1 MTATDILLV
10 EDNPNDAELAL
21 YALRKYNISR
31 RVDVVRDGAEAL
43 EYVFATGLYASR
55 KIDDTPRV
63 IFLDLKLPKVNGLE
77 VLHRIKSDPRT
88 QTVPVVILTSSHE
101 ESDILRSYQLGVNSY
116 IVKPID
122 FEQFTE
128 ALRQLGIYWLF
139 HNQLPR

>member
-1 MTATDILLV
+1 VTATDILLV

-43 EYVFATGLYASR
+43 EYVFATGNYSARLM
-55 KIDDTPRV
+55 DEMPRV

-128 ALRQLGIYWLF
+128 AMRYLGIYWLF
-139 HNQLPR
+139 HNQSPR

>member
-1 MTATDILLV
+1 VTATDILLV

>member
-1 MTATDILLV
+1 MTPPDILLV

-21 YALRKYNISR
+21 YALRKHNISKS
-31 RVDVVRDGAEAL
+31 VDVVRDGAEAL
-43 EYVFATGLYASR
+43 EYVFATGSYANRQVSE
-55 KIDDTPRV
+55 TPRV
-63 IFLDLKLPKVNGLE
+63 IFLDLKLPKINGLE

-88 QTVPVVILTSSHE
+88 QTVPVVILTSSRE
-101 ESDILRSYQLGVNSY
+101 ESDILKSYQLGVNSY

-128 ALRQLGIYWLF
+128 ALRQLGVYWLF

>member
-1 MTATDILLV
+1 VTVPDILLV

-21 YALRKYNISR
+21 YALRKHNISKH
-31 RVDVVRDGAEAL
+31 VDVVRDGAEAL
-43 EYVFATGLYASR
+43 DYVFATGNYADRQVSE
-55 KIDDTPRV
+55 TPRV

-88 QTVPVVILTSSHE
+88 QTVPVVILTSSRE
-101 ESDILRSYQLGVNSY
+101 ESDILKSYQLGVNSY

>member
-1 MTATDILLV
+1 VAATDILLV

-31 RVDVVRDGAEAL
+31 HVDVVRDGAEAL
-43 EYVFATGLYASR
+43 EYVFATGIYATR
-55 KIDDTPRV
+55 QVKDTPRV

-88 QTVPVVILTSSHE
+88 QVVPVVILTSSHE

-128 ALRQLGIYWLF
+128 AMRHLGIYWLF
-139 HNQLPR
+139 HNQSPR

>member
-43 EYVFATGLYASR
+43 EYVFATGNYASR
-55 KIDDTPRV
+55 MVDETPRV

-101 ESDILRSYQLGVNSY
+101 ESDILKSYQLGVNSY

-128 ALRQLGIYWLF
+128 AMRQLGIYWLF
-139 HNQLPR
+139 HNQSPR

>member
-1 MTATDILLV
+1 MTVPDILLV

-43 EYVFATGLYASR
+43 EYVFATGSYADR
-55 KIDDTPRV
+55 KVDETPRV
-63 IFLDLKLPKVNGLE
+63 IFLDLKLPKINGLE

-88 QTVPVVILTSSHE
+88 QTVPIVILTSSRE
-101 ESDILRSYQLGVNSY
+101 ESDILKSYQLGVNSY

-128 ALRQLGIYWLF
+128 AIRQLGIYWLF
-139 HNQLPR
+139 HNQIPR